1 MNVHAGESAIIKPVR
16 LATAMAG
23 GAQLD
28 LMNPWPA
35 EMVVKGVEPS
45 RYKTWFEGQI
55 SAMVYAPKTGMLRF
69 SGTSYDEFVVV
80 LHGHAILTADEASPE
95 RFTQGDAFVVP
106 QGFRGT
112 WEFHDEYREL
122 IVFETRALQA
132 VMKAWDLSPQV
143 REP

>member
-1 MNVHAGESAIIKPVR
+1 MNIHTAERAIINPVR
-16 LATAMAG
+16 LTTAIAS

-28 LMNPWPA
+28 PMNPWPA
-35 EMVVKGVEPS
+35 ELVVNGVESS

-55 SAMVYAPKTGMLRF
+55 SALVYAPQNGMLRF

-80 LHGHAILTADEASPE
+80 LHGHTILTADGASPE
-95 RFTQGDAFVVP
+95 RFTQGEAFVVP

-132 VMKAWDLSPQV
+132 VMKAWDLAPQV